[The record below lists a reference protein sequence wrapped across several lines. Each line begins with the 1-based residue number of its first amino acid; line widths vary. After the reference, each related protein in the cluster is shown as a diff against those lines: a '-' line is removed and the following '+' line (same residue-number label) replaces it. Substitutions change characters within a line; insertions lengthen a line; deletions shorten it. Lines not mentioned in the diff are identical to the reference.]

1 MICTKNNAERTSH
14 NAKKGKK
21 TPPDRKYA
29 GRRDLCV

>member
-1 MICTKNNAERTSH
+1 MICTKNNAERMGR